1 MELKFLG
8 NFSCEIEVCNF
19 TNFKIF
25 GNFSHEIEFFS
36 TIFFFSISEPAA
48 TLKKLKIHIETL
60 HSTKLKEEKASK
72 AKGGKGGKRST
83 VKMDLSKDILG
94 GGGAGGGYD
103 DDFDDFM

>member
-1 MELKFLG
+1 MEM
-8 NFSCEIEVCNF
+8 
-19 TNFKIF
+19 
-25 GNFSHEIEFFS
+25 
-36 TIFFFSISEPAA
+36 

-72 AKGGKGGKRST
+72 AKGGKKKGGT

-94 GGGAGGGYD
+94 GSGSGGYD